1 MDLTV
6 RLIRHQHLSRESIFL
21 QEMNR
26 TRMIPVRMRHEKI
39 IRAADLLQRQI
50 RHPVHAIRRSSR
62 VHQESMPLPLDIEA
76 VPALIAD
83 TASNIKAHMFLRL

>member
-1 MDLTV
+1 
-6 RLIRHQHLSRESIFL
+6 
-21 QEMNR
+21 
-26 TRMIPVRMRHEKI
+26 MIPVRMRHEKI